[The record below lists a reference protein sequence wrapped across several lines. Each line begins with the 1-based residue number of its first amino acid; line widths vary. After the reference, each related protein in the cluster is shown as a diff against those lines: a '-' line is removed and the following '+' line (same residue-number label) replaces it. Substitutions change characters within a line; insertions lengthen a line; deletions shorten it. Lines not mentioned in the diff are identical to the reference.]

1 MGKFISFLA
10 YVPFVVYFLIPLF
23 ILLSHFITRKFSN
36 GRFIK
41 VWALSFSILSVLSSF
56 ILSVISSQAELAFSS
71 GRLFL
76 TEPLS
81 QLALAVQ
88 VFGVFNIS
96 FIYKLSF
103 NSKIPT
109 AIDDSIH
116 KLVKTMILT
125 GLMTYIIYSN
135 QFLSILLSFLILLV
149 LAPQLKRRSKIIFSG
164 VILFSFIFLNFLG
177 LDLLKTFSEI
187 RILILGGE
195 VNTWILTGFSLFA
208 LMFYSIKHV
217 FNLMNT
223 EESDIYE
230 QIHWIVFSPI
240 VLLIGFYRLI
250 QIGFI
255 SSDYLTYNL
264 SQWFVIA
271 SLVIVLFFA
280 NLKTRSL
287 IGVAKIASSF
297 LVLISM
303 IMLLSGVDDFALSL
317 SAVHFCIVA
326 IAVVYLALHFIV
338 NLQLHKNARIMS
350 VDLSYL
356 LPKSKIMRSMTFL
369 LILFLAALP
378 PSPLFLILFSG
389 FETLIEN
396 GLYWLCSWT
405 LVLFSCFGYKLLTL
419 TSSSNSDRESQKALE
434 LWKSEPV
441 KALNVEFIEIL
452 FISFW
457 LFAVYLV
464 AFLNL

>member
-23 ILLSHFITRKFSN
+23 ILLSHFVTRKFSN

-41 VWALSFSILSVLSSF
+41 IWAISFSILSVLSSF
-56 ILSVISSQAELAFSS
+56 ILSIISSQAELAFSS

-88 VFGVFNIS
+88 VFGVFNINS
-96 FIYKLSF
+96 IYKLTF
-103 NSKIPT
+103 NSKIPA
-109 AIDDSIH
+109 AIDDCIH
-116 KLVKTMILT
+116 KLIKTMILT
-125 GLMTYIIYSN
+125 GLVTYIIYSN
-135 QFLSILLSFLILLV
+135 QFLSTLLSFLILLV
-149 LAPQLKRRSKIIFSG
+149 LSPLLRRKSKIIWSG

-187 RILILGGE
+187 RILVLSGE
-195 VNTWILTGFSLFA
+195 VDSMIIMGFTFFSLI
-208 LMFYSIKHV
+208 FYSIQHI
-217 FNLMNT
+217 FNLIKTDEKNV
-223 EESDIYE
+223 YE
-230 QIHWIVFSPI
+230 QMLWIVFSPI
-240 VLLIGFYRLI
+240 VLLVSFYRLI

-264 SQWFVIA
+264 SQWFVVM
-271 SLVIVLFFA
+271 SLIIILFFS
-280 NLKTRSL
+280 NLKAKSL
-287 IGVAKIASSF
+287 FGVAKTASSF
-297 LVLISM
+297 LVLISI
-303 IMLLSGVDDFALSL
+303 IMLLSGVDDFALPL

-326 IAVVYLALHFIV
+326 IAIVYLVLHFIIK
-338 NLQLHKNARIMS
+338 LQLHKNAKIMS
-350 VDLSYL
+350 TDLSYL
-356 LPKSKIMRSMTFL
+356 LPQSKIMRFITYV
-369 LILFLAALP
+369 LILFLIALP

-389 FETLIEN
+389 FEILIEN

-405 LVLFSCFGYKLLTL
+405 LILFSLFGYKLLSL
-419 TSSSNSDRESQKALE
+419 TSYSKSNKESQKALE

-452 FISFW
+452 FICFW
-457 LFAVYLV
+457 LFVVYLV